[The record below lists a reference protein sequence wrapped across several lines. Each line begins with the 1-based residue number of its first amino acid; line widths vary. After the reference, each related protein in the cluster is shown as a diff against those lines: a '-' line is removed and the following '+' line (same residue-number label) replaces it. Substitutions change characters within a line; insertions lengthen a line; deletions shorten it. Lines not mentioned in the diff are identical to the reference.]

1 MNKIN
6 LEVEE
11 IGKKKEGNATK
22 IKVGCCGFPTSR
34 KKYFKEFDA
43 VELQNTFYSVPSF
56 ESIQKLKEESKINT
70 NFEFCIKAFQVITHK
85 ISSPTYRKLKE
96 KFGNPLNYGFF
107 QPTKEVFD
115 AWDKTK
121 EIVEAL
127 NAKIILFQTPASFT
141 EDEQNIKNIK
151 EFFSS
156 IDKKRFIF
164 AWEARGWSESK
175 RKQICEE
182 LEIIS
187 AVDPFKEKA
196 FGDINYFRLH
206 GLPGYNLRYTYSIE
220 DLKKLKSFCNKKENY
235 VFFNNI
241 QMLKNAIEFKRV

>member
-1 MNKIN
+1 
-6 LEVEE
+6 
-11 IGKKKEGNATK
+11 
-22 IKVGCCGFPTSR
+22 
-34 KKYFKEFDA
+34 
-43 VELQNTFYSVPSF
+43 
-56 ESIQKLKEESKINT
+56 
-70 NFEFCIKAFQVITHK
+70 
-85 ISSPTYRKLKE
+85 
-96 KFGNPLNYGFF
+96 
-107 QPTKEVFD
+107 
-115 AWDKTK
+115 
-121 EIVEAL
+121 L

-151 EFFSS
+151 EFFFS

-175 RKQICEE
+175 RKEICEE

-196 FGDINYFRLH
+196 FGKMNYFRLH

-241 QMLKNAIEFKRV
+241 QMLKNANEFKRV